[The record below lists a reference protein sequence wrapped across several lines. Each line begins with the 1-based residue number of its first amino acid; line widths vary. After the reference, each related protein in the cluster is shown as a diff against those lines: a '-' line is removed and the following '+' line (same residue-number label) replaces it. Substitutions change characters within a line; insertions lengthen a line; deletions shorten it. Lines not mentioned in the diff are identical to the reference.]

1 MVPSKYLKYINLFKQ
16 QLDVVNASFLSK
28 HLIGVVNHKWV
39 TYRDPDRD
47 WFYKDYD
54 ARLDSEAEAIVG
66 MNSSKAFYQIMNS
79 DMRDVY
85 LCYLISS
92 FDIQFSGVP
101 YDKDEDTQKL
111 KEHLVEWKS
120 EILTRYSRD
129 EHIRAFMWHL
139 LRCEYNHDVISEVE
153 VYLRE
158 SLCLDNTF
166 SFYQFDYDGLN
177 LELTDFVGRKIK
189 IKAFSSFWSNFTL
202 YGQNRQILPD
212 QEIIEIPNKI
222 YHYSLGDLYVNSIG
236 KGVFESLKK
245 CKKIILPKSL
255 NNIEWSFWECKKLER
270 IELPSNSWDN
280 LHYKSIDGVLYSGDG
295 KSLLAYPNAHG
306 DTYEVPEGVTT
317 IKKFAFK
324 SCDSITTLILPSTIE
339 LIEINAFYRCSNLK
353 RIICNMPLRQFK
365 FEGYCGDYGKVD
377 PQWYYID
384 SIDR

>member
-1 MVPSKYLKYINLFKQ
+1 MVPQKYLKYINLFKQ
-16 QLDVVNASFLSK
+16 QLNVVNASFLSE
-28 HLIGVVNHKWV
+28 HLIGVVNHEWV
-39 TYRDPDRD
+39 TYRDPDRN
-47 WFYKDYD
+47 WFYKSYD
-54 ARLDSEAEAIVG
+54 ARLDSDAEAIVG

-129 EHIRAFMWHL
+129 EHIRAFMWNL

-212 QEIIEIPNKI
+212 QEIIEIPNRI
-222 YHYSLGDLYVNSIG
+222 YHYSLGYLYVNSIG

-365 FEGYCGDYGKVD
+365 FEGYCGDYGKVA